1 MRKAEMQLNTLL
13 GLRHSLI
20 QAPMAGVQDSS
31 LAVAVSAAGGL
42 GSLPAAMLDA
52 QSLRRELQVLQASGL
67 PYNVNFFCHQAPAHT
82 SDAELK
88 WQAALQPYY
97 QEFAIDPSTIPAAA
111 GRRPFDEEMAEI
123 LEEFSPRV
131 VSFHFGLPNQPLL
144 ARVKA
149 RGSFVASS
157 ATTLNEAQWLVA
169 HGVDAVIAQG
179 LEAGGHRG
187 HFLDRDVT
195 MQSSLLPLLQQ
206 LTAHIHVPIIA
217 AGGIADAH
225 GVHAAM
231 AAGEAFL
238 HPLRWADVRAADY
251 AALHFPGGHAP
262 GMRPYCESA
271 EVARLAREE
280 NENWV
285 LAGLTWLRPGDRR
298 ALHVRET
305 VEAEALPVRV
315 MVKLLR
321 DRIEA
326 YLPPGALTATKV
338 AEESERQGLR
348 IWAGIMETEVDEGEE

>member
-1 MRKAEMQLNTLL
+1 MSLNTIL
-13 GLRHSLI
+13 GTRFSLI
-20 QAPMAGVQDSS
+20 QAPMAGVQDSN
-31 LAVAVSAAGGL
+31 LAVAVSTAGGL
-42 GSLPAAMLDA
+42 GSLPAAMQDA

-231 AAGEAFL
+231 AAGASAVQVGTSFLLCHEAKTSPL
-238 HPLRWADVRAADY
+238 HRARLRDVNAPTALTNLFTGGLARGMINRVMQELGAQNTAAPAFPMATQSIAPLRAK
-251 AALHFPGGHAP
+251 
-262 GMRPYCESA
+262 
-271 EVARLAREE
+271 
-280 NENWV
+280 
-285 LAGLTWLRPGDRR
+285 
-298 ALHVRET
+298 
-305 VEAEALPVRV
+305 AEANQRDDFTPLWSGMNRSGCAECSAAE
-315 MVKLLR
+315 MVNQL
-321 DRIEA
+321 A
-326 YLPPGALTATKV
+326 AGF
-338 AEESERQGLR
+338 ER
-348 IWAGIMETEVDEGEE
+348 

>member
-1 MRKAEMQLNTLL
+1 MRKAEMQLNTIL

-231 AAGEAFL
+231 AAGASAVQVGTSFLLCHEAKTSPL
-238 HPLRWADVRAADY
+238 HRARLRDVNAPTALTNLFTGGLARGMINRVMQELGAQNTAAPAFPMATQSIAPLRAK
-251 AALHFPGGHAP
+251 
-262 GMRPYCESA
+262 
-271 EVARLAREE
+271 
-280 NENWV
+280 
-285 LAGLTWLRPGDRR
+285 
-298 ALHVRET
+298 
-305 VEAEALPVRV
+305 AEANQRDDFTPLWSGMNRSGCAECSAAE
-315 MVKLLR
+315 MVNQL
-321 DRIEA
+321 A
-326 YLPPGALTATKV
+326 AGF
-338 AEESERQGLR
+338 ER
-348 IWAGIMETEVDEGEE
+348 

>member
-1 MRKAEMQLNTLL
+1 MQLNTIL

-97 QEFAIDPSTIPAAA
+97 QEFAIDPSTIPVAA
-111 GRRPFDEEMAEI
+111 GRRPFDEEMAEV

-131 VSFHFGLPNQPLL
+131 VSFHFGLPSQPLL

-169 HGVDAVIAQG
+169 HGVDGVIAQG

-187 HFLDRDVT
+187 HFLDRDVA
-195 MQSSLLPLLQQ
+195 MQSSLLSLLQQ

-225 GVHAAM
+225 DVHAAM
-231 AAGEAFL
+231 AAGASAVQVGTSFLLCHETKTSPLHRARLRDVNAPTALTNLFTGGLARGMINRVMQELGPQNTAAPAFPMATQSIA
-238 HPLRWADVRAADY
+238 PLRAK
-251 AALHFPGGHAP
+251 
-262 GMRPYCESA
+262 
-271 EVARLAREE
+271 
-280 NENWV
+280 
-285 LAGLTWLRPGDRR
+285 
-298 ALHVRET
+298 
-305 VEAEALPVRV
+305 AEANQRDDFTPLWSGMNRSGCAECSAAE
-315 MVKLLR
+315 MVNQL
-321 DRIEA
+321 A
-326 YLPPGALTATKV
+326 AGF
-338 AEESERQGLR
+338 ER
-348 IWAGIMETEVDEGEE
+348 